1 MMKRRK
7 LRSAVTLPAMAT
19 QAHDRQATNLPTNAV
34 VAVKTAEDPYDR
46 SAISVAVSIRDDPLG
61 RLHARRQIDDAQ
73 FNGGRRWQ
81 LNFEHTQL
89 WPSSELKD
97 PVDGGGRLNDPY
109 VRIADASATLLKCR
123 QRLGEQGDGLI
134 RDVLGSR
141 MFLAQVAASRGLNP
155 HESSR
160 DMAYL
165 GRRLQECLNTLAR
178 VFGYA

>member
-1 MMKRRK
+1 MKRRK
-7 LRSAVTLPAMAT
+7 LRSAITLARAT
-19 QAHDRQATNLPTNAV
+19 LAVHDRRATDLPTNAV
-34 VAVKTAEDPYDR
+34 IATQTTADPYDGA
-46 SAISVAVSIRDDPLG
+46 AIQVAVSIRDDPLG

-81 LNFEHTQL
+81 LCFEHTQL
-89 WPSSELKD
+89 WPSAELKD
-97 PVDGGGRLNDPY
+97 PVDGGGHLADPY
-109 VRIADASATLLKCR
+109 VRIADASAVLRKCR
-123 QRLGEQGDGLI
+123 DRLGEQGDGLI

-141 MFLAQVAASRGLNP
+141 LFLAQVAASRGLNP
-155 HESSR
+155 DSNGR